1 MRYTKIF
8 LKVAWMMLLMDIN
21 MMFVMILLE
30 IIIVSSLIQLF
41 FSLDQWKSKKEK
53 MKMNATLTT
62 SRSKEWELLGRV
74 SLKKMKKFL
83 LMIKNKLSRLKKK
96 RGTTKKENKIFNKKK
111 VVILPMSLSTTRLR
125 NQTVLKIF
133 LIEVL
138 KAKANKL
145 AQRAFM
151 VNIRQ
156 LFKS

>member
-1 MRYTKIF
+1 
-8 LKVAWMMLLMDIN
+8 
-21 MMFVMILLE
+21 
-30 IIIVSSLIQLF
+30 
-41 FSLDQWKSKKEK
+41 
-53 MKMNATLTT
+53 
-62 SRSKEWELLGRV
+62 
-74 SLKKMKKFL
+74 
-83 LMIKNKLSRLKKK
+83 MIKNKLSRLKKK

-111 VVILPMSLSTTRLR
+111 VVILPMSLSTTRLILR
-125 NQTVLKIF
+125 KVQTVLKIF